1 MKNET
6 KDNIKHAANTL
17 YQLLVFVLVA
27 ASAAYFFTLFGLHFI
42 VSGIFSLI
50 VATIFHTTIIEKKGV
65 ENE

>member
-1 MKNET
+1 MKKET
-6 KDNIKHAANTL
+6 EDNIKHAANTL

-42 VSGIFSLI
+42 VSVIFSLI
-50 VATIFHTTIIEKKGV
+50 VATVFHNTIIEKKGV